1 MKAPNV
7 NDLDTD
13 QMLTR
18 SEITAGILRVV
29 YSIQYVDDYTKEDA
43 SQALINLLDSMAYLD
58 EPLEIKKE
66 K

>member
-1 MKAPNV
+1 MKAPNI
-7 NDLDTD
+7 NALDID

-18 SEITAGILRVV
+18 TEITAGILRVV

-43 SQALINLLDSMAYLD
+43 SQALINLLDSMTYLD
-58 EPLEIKKE
+58 GPLEIKKE